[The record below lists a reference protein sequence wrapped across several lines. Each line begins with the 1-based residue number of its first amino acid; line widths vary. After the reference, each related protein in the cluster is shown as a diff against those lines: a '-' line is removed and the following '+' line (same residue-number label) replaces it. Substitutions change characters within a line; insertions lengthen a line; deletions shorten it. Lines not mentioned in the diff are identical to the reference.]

1 MTRDGFAFLRLA
13 DQEMNVIG
21 HRIPP
26 ERSRRW
32 WARQPRLAMITTAR
46 DETQLIRA
54 VAASGMVGHKARSLV
69 PAKKTVTADL
79 PVPTFTKNGSASQ
92 EFVTG

>member
-1 MTRDGFAFLRLA
+1 
-13 DQEMNVIG
+13 
-21 HRIPP
+21 
-26 ERSRRW
+26 
-32 WARQPRLAMITTAR
+32 MITTAR